1 MRDAAR
7 YRELRSEINL
17 KDHTRCKSSLPR
29 ISVQELFERGHII
42 VSKNKQTWRKSTC
55 ADCLAK
61 KNSKEQKKKQAL
73 RFFGN
78 DEGAVKTKNW
88 CCPEDIVIA
97 SQKMWVGS
105 SVHVSN
111 RKATI
116 RLCLQGVRSS
126 KNMKFPAL
134 LLLYAGSSPGKK
146 GDAVKNMTGESAG
159 REAER
164 RS

>member
-1 MRDAAR
+1 M
-7 YRELRSEINL
+7 
-17 KDHTRCKSSLPR
+17 
-29 ISVQELFERGHII
+29 
-42 VSKNKQTWRKSTC
+42 
-55 ADCLAK
+55 
-61 KNSKEQKKKQAL
+61 QAL

-78 DEGAVKTKNW
+78 DGGAVKTKNW
-88 CCPEDIVIA
+88 CCPENIVIA
-97 SQKMWVGS
+97 SQKMWMWVGS

-116 RLCLQGVRSS
+116 RLCLQNVRTS
-126 KNMKFPAL
+126 KNVKFPAL